1 MFSSR
6 NALLAALAAAGTV
19 MATMC
24 PTPSSAKRGLAD
36 PAFTIPMDELTA
48 QLNCTN
54 PGGIYAVKNP
64 FLLVPG
70 TGTNGTQTWEH
81 GYRKLLGHDDGGLG
95 YDVCYVSPPPY
106 MLDDIQNTTQYIA
119 NAIDLLNQVTCRPLP
134 VMGWDLGGLAT
145 QFTFTFYPSTRRKVS
160 HFFGLAAD
168 FRGTTAI
175 SIPDPLPANVTVAP
189 SIWQQ
194 AGSSELLRVL
204 AQKGG
209 NYNWVPT
216 TSLFSRPDGFVLPQ
230 DNSTM
235 EGSTSVIGGTRA
247 GNILVQD
254 FCPNVT
260 VAHSEWLWDNFGF
273 QVVKIALDSQM
284 RFASPAAVRT
294 AVAKGDI
301 VCKQAD
307 VAPGLTEMDVQ
318 ILNMTEPLAL
328 ALIANPPVNATAEPI
343 IRPYILDAPDNPVH
357 D

>member
-1 MFSSR
+1 M
-6 NALLAALAAAGTV
+6 
-19 MATMC
+19 
-24 PTPSSAKRGLAD
+24 
-36 PAFTIPMDELTA
+36 
-48 QLNCTN
+48 
-54 PGGIYAVKNP
+54 
-64 FLLVPG
+64 
-70 TGTNGTQTWEH
+70 
-81 GYRKLLGHDDGGLG
+81 
-95 YDVCYVSPPPY
+95 
-106 MLDDIQNTTQYIA
+106 
-119 NAIDLLNQVTCRPLP
+119 
-134 VMGWDLGGLAT
+134 
-145 QFTFTFYPSTRRKVS
+145 
-160 HFFGLAAD
+160 
-168 FRGTTAI
+168 
-175 SIPDPLPANVTVAP
+175 
-189 SIWQQ
+189 
-194 AGSSELLRVL
+194 L

-260 VAHSEWLWDNFGF
+260 VAHGEWLWDNFGF

-307 VAPGLTEMDVQ
+307 VAYAVFLPTAYSILLKDSANRPGLTEVDVQ
-318 ILNMTEPLAL
+318 LLNMTEPLAL

-343 IRPYILDAPDNPVH
+343 IRPCECPC
-357 D
+357 